1 MLKKSLIISLALL
14 AIPFAANACT
24 YDNVK
29 VVNGEMVGRWIP
41 CNDENCP
48 DYQRHKRMIENQ
60 EVVHVHDVSEDKST
74 GTTYDKNEHK
84 ERDVDT
90 VQAERDAIDSITSQR
105 IEIKTE
111 SDD

>member
-1 MLKKSLIISLALL
+1 M
-14 AIPFAANACT
+14 
-24 YDNVK
+24 
-29 VVNGEMVGRWIP
+29 
-41 CNDENCP
+41 
-48 DYQRHKRMIENQ
+48 
-60 EVVHVHDVSEDKST
+60 HDVSEDKST